1 MDELIGRGWAF
12 PVQRDRVSRHVALV
26 AGEEEIQQSI
36 VMILGTVK
44 GERVLRPE
52 FGCGIHDIVFAS
64 NDITSIGLAIYAVEQ
79 ALGMWEPRI
88 RVVEVTVQPMEH
100 SGESFFRISIHYEI
114 KATLDQRT
122 LVYPFYR
129 IPGE

>member
-1 MDELIGRGWAF
+1 MDEIIGRGWAF
-12 PVQRDRVSRHVALV
+12 PVRRDPVSRQVALV
-26 AGEEEIQQSI
+26 AGNEEIRQAI
-36 VMILGTVK
+36 CMILGTVK

-52 FGCGIHDIVFAS
+52 FGCRIHDMVFAA
-64 NDITSIGLAIYAVEQ
+64 NDTTSIGLATYYVEQ

-88 RVVEVTVQPMEH
+88 RVVEVEVRPAEH
-100 SGESFFRISIHYEI
+100 DGESLFLINIRYEI

>member
-1 MDELIGRGWAF
+1 
-12 PVQRDRVSRHVALV
+12 
-26 AGEEEIQQSI
+26 
-36 VMILGTVK
+36 MILSTVK

-52 FGCGIHDIVFAS
+52 FGCQIHDLVFAP
-64 NDITSIGLAIYAVEQ
+64 NDTTTTGLAAYHVEQ

-88 RVVEVTVQPMEH
+88 RVIHVDVQPAERRGDSMLL
-100 SGESFFRISIHYEI
+100 ISISYEI